1 MAQQSSFS
9 APLKSKVQTHD
20 IDEQAH
26 SLTQWQQKYDQMSDG
41 SFYGCI
47 EETDYANIHVFKEYT
62 ERALRQQCN
71 IALIR
76 FGSAFLVSHSK
87 VKLMV

>member
-1 MAQQSSFS
+1 MAQQSSFN

-41 SFYGCI
+41 SFYGFI

-62 ERALRQQCN
+62 ERALRQ
-71 IALIR
+71 
-76 FGSAFLVSHSK
+76 
-87 VKLMV
+87 